1 MHDVTTLDLDID
13 ILGANQKLADE
24 NKQLLDKYNVKAI
37 DLMGSIGSGKTLLA
51 EKTIDILKTRG
62 IRCGA
67 IAGDVSGEDDYRRYQ
82 SHDIPVLNINTGK
95 DCHLTGHL
103 IQHSI
108 KKIDLEKID
117 VLFIEN
123 VGNLVCPAD
132 FPLGSDKKVTVV
144 SVTEGDD
151 MVRKHPVLMGMSDI
165 IVVNKIGLAEV
176 MEVDIQRFNEDAS
189 EINPHVPVIFT
200 DAKTGEGLEL
210 LLQKL
215 GLI

>member
-103 IQHSI
+103 IQHTI

-132 FPLGSDKKVTVV
+132 FPLGTHKRVV
-144 SVTEGDD
+144 VISVTEGDD
-151 MVRKHPVLMGMSDI
+151 MVRKHPVIFGLSDI
-165 IVVNKIGLAEV
+165 IVINKIDLSEIV
-176 MEVDIQRFNEDAS
+176 EVDPKIIIKDADL
-189 EINPHVPVIFT
+189 IAPHTKVVLT
-200 DAKTGEGLEL
+200 DAKHVTGIDELITALE
-210 LLQKL
+210 
-215 GLI
+215 I